1 MKKKIGTLR
10 GKPIVEGDSN
20 LVKKTEIDI
29 STIGNA
35 STDDEYVYF
44 CFPANTFIGIG
55 NYPKVKISEQTE
67 EKQKILTALI
77 IFIATSKIYT
87 TIRPYYSLEVRYMDF
102 KIIEDDEDTF
112 LLAND
117 EPLYLKI
124 SKILE
129 NRTTSGNYD
138 GIVTC
143 IKGDYKKF
151 LLALGN
157 GMYQGNEL
165 DPYLIS
171 KEEWDKAVEETYKT
185 YKEITEL

>member
-1 MKKKIGTLR
+1 MKKRIGTLK

-20 LVKKTEIDI
+20 LVKKTEIDV

-44 CFPANTFIGIG
+44 CFPADIFIRADS
-55 NYPKVKISEQTE
+55 YKVKISEQTE

-77 IFIATSKIYT
+77 FFIATSKIYT
-87 TIRPYYSLEVRYMDF
+87 TIRHYYSLEVRYMDF
-102 KIIEDDEDTF
+102 RIIEDDEDTF
-112 LLAND
+112 LFNNNK
-117 EPLYLKI
+117 PLYLKI

-129 NRTTSGNYD
+129 MRETSGNFD
-138 GIVTC
+138 SHVTC
-143 IKGDYKKF
+143 MKGDYKKI
-151 LLALGN
+151 LLVLGN

-171 KEEWDKAVEETYKT
+171 KEEWDKAVEKTYKT

>member
-1 MKKKIGTLR
+1 
-10 GKPIVEGDSN
+10 
-20 LVKKTEIDI
+20 
-29 STIGNA
+29 
-35 STDDEYVYF
+35 
-44 CFPANTFIGIG
+44 
-55 NYPKVKISEQTE
+55 
-67 EKQKILTALI
+67 
-77 IFIATSKIYT
+77 
-87 TIRPYYSLEVRYMDF
+87 MDF

-129 NRTTSGNYD
+129 NRITSGNYD